1 MAESTDAH
9 IPAIPVPPAA
19 VEPMPVVAAAPAAA
33 PAESVATPAPAS
45 PYGQQS
51 PTAAQY
57 APPAYAP
64 PAYVPA
70 AAAPAQGLSIA
81 SMICGISGLLL
92 TLFSFGFL
100 PALAAVITGHIAA
113 KNQPWARGMW
123 VTGLIT
129 GYIGL
134 AINVLIG
141 IFVVIFFGAM
151 LFGIA
156 AVDSY

>member
-1 MAESTDAH
+1 
-9 IPAIPVPPAA
+9 
-19 VEPMPVVAAAPAAA
+19 
-33 PAESVATPAPAS
+33 
-45 PYGQQS
+45 
-51 PTAAQY
+51 
-57 APPAYAP
+57 
-64 PAYVPA
+64 
-70 AAAPAQGLSIA
+70 
-81 SMICGISGLLL
+81 MICGISGLLL